1 MPTSSTPTA
10 EFKELR
16 EKLEQLAEA
25 VVRQMRA
32 LQVAAAARDVKDLEA
47 IVARDKQIDELELSL
62 GSISRTFMELRAP
75 LGPDFRYAMGALDM
89 ARNLERIGD
98 CCEYVAR
105 HVIESPKL
113 HDEFPE
119 AWHLTLSMIAK
130 CAEILALA
138 QHAWLKGDAALAR
151 RIPEQDDFVDAL
163 QEQAYAMII
172 REVRAGKVDVELG
185 MMVMLMA
192 NKLESIADIACHIAE
207 TVVFM
212 LQAKSIRHETRR
224 APVEST

>member
-1 MPTSSTPTA
+1 MLTTSTPSA
-10 EFKELR
+10 EFKQLR
-16 EKLEQLAEA
+16 DKLEQLAEA
-25 VVRQMRA
+25 VVRQMRS
-32 LQVAAAARDVKDLEA
+32 LQVAAAARDDRELAA
-47 IVARDKQIDELELSL
+47 IVSRDKQIDEMELSL
-62 GSISRTFMELRAP
+62 GSISRSFMEMRAP

-98 CCEYVAR
+98 CIEYVAR
-105 HVIESPKL
+105 HIIESPKL

-119 AWHLTLSMIAK
+119 AWHLILSMIAK
-130 CAEILALA
+130 CAEILSLG
-138 QHAWLKGDAALAR
+138 QHAWLKSDAALAR

-172 REVRAGKVDVELG
+172 REVRSGKVDVELG

-212 LQAKSIRHETRR
+212 LQAKQIRHESKR
-224 APVEST
+224 APIETP